1 MPEVAPL
8 AGALGAVLADPE
20 PDVVG
25 EGLMLDDG
33 DVVLVTVFGAPLGDP
48 QAGAPLEPG
57 GPELPLRPG
66 SGVTVGVGVGDVEP
80 AGEVEAAG
88 EDDALTGVVDGDEL
102 GEALVEALD
111 LGAGDVVHAA
121 GDRVADPPVL
131 LPLPLLP
138 LPDEPA

>member
-66 SGVTVGVGVGDVEP
+66 SGVTVGVGVGVGDVEP

-102 GEALVEALD
+102 GEALD

-121 GDRVADPPVL
+121 GERVADPPVL
-131 LPLPLLP
+131 LPLPLPLLP